1 MKKQSAVPK
10 WGMSLFLWTSTILTA
25 NPSDPTVVSG
35 DVSFSTPQTGTLQ
48 VSSNSSRSV
57 VDWESFSI
65 GSSETTNFVLP
76 SSSSAILNRVTVID
90 AGNVSTIAGTLSS
103 NGQVYLINP
112 NGILIDTTGV
122 VNTSAFLAST
132 LDVDNQEFL
141 NASDLTF
148 TGGDDSDVHMT
159 HLGTITADDGDI
171 ILLGYQVSG
180 TGESNASNGTVAM
193 GAGMEIVVQPNALD
207 NRIVIV
213 PQTLSKRAQGQLLTL
228 PALGI
233 DDSSAI
239 TAFKAELAADGNLY
253 ELAIQHEGVIEATG
267 LVGSDCFVKYTAVDG
282 KTVANGSVT
291 AINNGSVGGTIA
303 VLGSQVEL
311 ENSCTL
317 TASGN
322 SGGGQIY
329 VGGGWGGNDP
339 DFMNAVTTTVH
350 ENVVMTVDA
359 NTNGNGGVA
368 VVWANNT
375 ATFNGT
381 INARG
386 GSSSGDGGDVEI
398 SGLNTLNFNG
408 NVDVTAANGSSG
420 SLTLD
425 PKRLNFRCHQKKVP
439 YEIKLI
445 TRSHKR

>member
-1 MKKQSAVPK
+1 MKKQSTASK
-10 WGMSLFLWTSTILTA
+10 WGITLFLLTSTLFLNA

-48 VSSNSSRSV
+48 VSSNSSRSI

-65 GSSETTNFVLP
+65 GSSETTEFVLP

-90 AGNVSTIAGTLSS
+90 AGNVSTIQGTLSS

-112 NGILIDTTGV
+112 NGILIDTNAV

-148 TGGDDSDVHMT
+148 TGGTDPDVYLT
-159 HLGTITADDGDI
+159 HLGTITAEDGDI
-171 ILLGYQVSG
+171 ILLGYQVQSTG
-180 TGESNASNGTVAM
+180 TANAANGTFA
-193 GAGMEIVVQPNALD
+193 AGGGTEIVVQPNSLD
-207 NRIVIV
+207 SRIVIV
-213 PQTLSKRAQGQLLTL
+213 PQTLKKQAREHLLRL
-228 PALGI
+228 AAVGV
-233 DDSSAI
+233 DDSTTV

-253 ELAIQHEGVIEATG
+253 ELAIKHEGVIETTG
-267 LVGSDCFVKYTAVDG
+267 LVGEDCFAKFTAVDG
-282 KTVANGSVT
+282 KTLANGSIT

-303 VLGSQVEL
+303 VLGAEVEL

-317 TASGN
+317 TASGD

-339 DFMNAVTTTVH
+339 DYINATTTTVH

-359 NTNGNGGVA
+359 LSDGNGGTA
-368 VVWANNT
+368 VVWADDT

-386 GSSSGDGGDVEI
+386 GQNSGDGGEVEV

-408 NVDVTAANGSSG
+408 SVDVSAPNGSNG
-420 SLTLD
+420 HLTFD
-425 PKRLNFRCHQKKVP
+425 PKHLNFHDGRGKLPHH
-439 YEIKLI
+439 IKLV
-445 TRSHKR
+445 TRHHR